1 MKIII
6 TRKIV
11 EDPHQHWDG
20 DNEQDR
26 LEFERGDWHL
36 VGVYGRGRNPFPIR
50 QGLDFIIG
58 NLKSPGLWGVQ
69 SHSDEDYFNE
79 IFEEEVKILKG
90 MIEAFRSG
98 PLEYEIC
105 KENEGYA
112 SELGV

>member
-11 EDPHQHWDG
+11 DDPDQHWDG

-36 VGVYGRGRNPFPIR
+36 VGVYAEAEIHFPY
-50 QGLDFIIG
+50 GEDFIIG
-58 NLKSPGLWGVQ
+58 KLKSPGLWGVQ
-69 SHSDEDYFNE
+69 SHSGEDYFNK
-79 IFEEEVKILKG
+79 IFEEEVKTLKG